1 MHLLCGPF
9 RWPCGPGNT
18 MPSASPNGAHLW
30 LHRKPLDAAIGRAF
44 APYHPSGRHGHRFR
58 LKKSSCG
65 VVKIAFRS

>member
-18 MPSASPNGAHLW
+18 MPSASPNGAHPG

-44 APYHPSGRHGHRFR
+44 APITRADAMVIDFG
-58 LKKSSCG
+58 LKNR
-65 VVKIAFRS
+65 VVAL